1 MRSWKRAAFAGRL
14 RNLKNSVLQFAAT
27 LLNLMENWL
36 RLLFSRDALR
46 LNDRVAT
53 LAETGP
59 E

>member
-1 MRSWKRAAFAGRL
+1 MTSWKSGIRRPIALPEEFG
-14 RNLKNSVLQFAAT
+14 LQFAAT